1 MHSLCEQTNGIALR
15 LQDTAAVETW
25 GGAFD
30 AEGKMNWI
38 HRPNYTL

>member
-1 MHSLCEQTNGIALR
+1 MHSLCEQTYGIALR

-25 GGAFD
+25 AEAFD
-30 AEGKMNWI
+30 TVGKMNCI